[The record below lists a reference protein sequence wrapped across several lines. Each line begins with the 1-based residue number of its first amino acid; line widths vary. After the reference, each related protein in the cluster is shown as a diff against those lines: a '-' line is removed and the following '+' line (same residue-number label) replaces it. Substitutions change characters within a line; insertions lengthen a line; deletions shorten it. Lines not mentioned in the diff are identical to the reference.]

1 MIEPISPSR
10 INFGWLVR
18 LRFATVAGQ
27 TLTIVAVRFGMS
39 LEIPLA
45 PLFALVGVA
54 LVSNL
59 ACIACARAWA
69 PKDWWLLAVMALDV
83 LLFSG
88 LLYFTGGPE
97 NPFSFLYLVPIAIAA
112 ITLRSA
118 WTWMLVLLSLAS
130 SLILF
135 ARHEPLPAA
144 GGHAGHMA
152 LHLRGLWV
160 AFGVASAFIVYFLMR
175 VRRALGAREEELVA
189 SRSLAARQ
197 ERLASLATL
206 AAGAAHEL
214 ATPLSTIAV
223 VAKDLER
230 AVVAAGAP
238 TAAADDVRLMRDEVE
253 RCRRILA
260 RMRVDAGDPAGERFT
275 RVSVREIVDDCLD
288 DCSTEIDRAV
298 SVTLDETTA
307 AATTALPRHAF
318 GQALRGLVD
327 NARQASPPGAP
338 VSLRVA
344 AADDSRRLLFE
355 IADHGAGISP
365 ELLARVGEPFFTTK
379 PAGRGMGLGIFLARA
394 VVERLGGELSIR
406 SAPGA
411 GTTATLWLPVAGT
424 PGRWEG
430 EQSCSSTTT
439 RCSANGWPARCATG
453 ATTSR
458 RPPITTARWRRPKSA
473 SPTSRSSI
481 CGCRGFRAWR

>member
-1 MIEPISPSR
+1 
-10 INFGWLVR
+10 
-18 LRFATVAGQ
+18 
-27 TLTIVAVRFGMS
+27 
-39 LEIPLA
+39 
-45 PLFALVGVA
+45 
-54 LVSNL
+54 
-59 ACIACARAWA
+59 
-69 PKDWWLLAVMALDV
+69 
-83 LLFSG
+83 

-130 SLILF
+130 SLVLF

-152 LHLRGLWV
+152 LHLRGMWV

-175 VRRALGAREEELVA
+175 VRRALAVREEELA
-189 SRSLAARQ
+189 SSRSLAARQ

-230 AVVAAGAP
+230 AVVSAGAP
-238 TAAADDVRLMRDEVE
+238 AAAADDVRLMREEVE

-260 RMRVDAGDPAGERFT
+260 RMRIDAGDPAGERFA
-275 RVSVREIVDDCLD
+275 RVSVRELVDDCLGD
-288 DCSTEIDRAV
+288 SSAELDRAV
-298 SVTLDETTA
+298 SVTVDETTA

-344 AADDSRRLLFE
+344 ADHQGGRLVFEVADR
-355 IADHGAGISP
+355 GAGISA

-379 PAGRGMGLGIFLARA
+379 PAGQGMGLGIFLARA
-394 VVERLGGELSIR
+394 VVERLGGELSIH

-411 GTTATLWLPVAGT
+411 GTTARLWLPVAG
-424 PGRWEG
+424 
-430 EQSCSSTTT
+430 
-439 RCSANGWPARCATG
+439 AR
-453 ATTSR
+453 
-458 RPPITTARWRRPKSA
+458 
-473 SPTSRSSI
+473 
-481 CGCRGFRAWR
+481 

>member
-1 MIEPISPSR
+1 MVEPVSPSR

-27 TLTIVAVRFGMS
+27 ALTIVAVRFGMN

-45 PLFALVGVA
+45 PLFALVAVA

-59 ACIACARAWA
+59 ACIGWARARA
-69 PKDWWLLAVMALDV
+69 PEDWWLLAVMALDV
-83 LLFSG
+83 LIFSG

-97 NPFSFLYLVPIAIAA
+97 NPFSFLYLVPIANAA
-112 ITLRSA
+112 ITLRPA

-130 SLILF
+130 SLVLF

-152 LHLRGLWV
+152 LHLRGMWV
-160 AFGVASAFIVYFLMR
+160 AFGVASAFIVYFLMH
-175 VRRALGAREEELVA
+175 VRRALAAREEELDS

-230 AVVAAGAP
+230 AVIAAGAP
-238 TAAADDVRLMRDEVE
+238 ATAAADVRLMRDEVE

-260 RMRVDAGDPAGERFT
+260 RMRVDAGDPAGERFA
-275 RVSVREIVDDCLD
+275 RVSVREIIDDFLD
-288 DCSTEIDRAV
+288 DGPNDSSTELDRAV
-298 SVTLDETTA
+298 DVTLDETTA

-344 AADDSRRLLFE
+344 ADDESRRLVFE
-355 IADHGAGISP
+355 IADRGPGISP
-365 ELLARVGEPFFTTK
+365 DLLARVGEPFFTTK
-379 PAGRGMGLGIFLARA
+379 PAGQGMGLGVFLARA
-394 VVERLGGELSIR
+394 IVERLGGELSIR

-411 GTTATLWLPVAGT
+411 GTTATLWLPVAGA
-424 PGRWEG
+424 P
-430 EQSCSSTTT
+430 
-439 RCSANGWPARCATG
+439 
-453 ATTSR
+453 
-458 RPPITTARWRRPKSA
+458 
-473 SPTSRSSI
+473 
-481 CGCRGFRAWR
+481 

>member
-1 MIEPISPSR
+1 MVEPISPSR
-10 INFGWLVR
+10 INFGWLIW

-27 TLTIVAVRFGMS
+27 TLTILAVRFGMK
-39 LEIPLA
+39 LEISLG
-45 PLFALVGVA
+45 PLFALVGLA

-59 ACIACARAWA
+59 VCIGCARAGT
-69 PKDWWLLAVMALDV
+69 PQDWWLLAVMALDV
-83 LLFSG
+83 LIFSG

-130 SLILF
+130 SLVLF

-152 LHLRGLWV
+152 LHLRGMWV

-175 VRRALGAREEELVA
+175 VRRALAVREEELA
-189 SRSLAARQ
+189 SSRSLAARQ

-230 AVVAAGAP
+230 AVVGAGAP
-238 TAAADDVRLMRDEVE
+238 AAAADDVRLMREEVE

-260 RMRVDAGDPAGERFT
+260 RMRVDAGDPAGERFA
-275 RVSVREIVDDCLD
+275 RGLGSRAGRRLSGR
-288 DCSTEIDRAV
+288 CSTELDRAV
-298 SVTLDETTA
+298 SVTVDETTA

-344 AADDSRRLLFE
+344 ADDTAGGWSSRSP
-355 IADHGAGISP
+355 IAG
-365 ELLARVGEPFFTTK
+365 
-379 PAGRGMGLGIFLARA
+379 
-394 VVERLGGELSIR
+394 
-406 SAPGA
+406 PGSRPSS
-411 GTTATLWLPVAGT
+411 W
-424 PGRWEG
+424 PGSG
-430 EQSCSSTTT
+430 
-439 RCSANGWPARCATG
+439 
-453 ATTSR
+453 
-458 RPPITTARWRRPKSA
+458 
-473 SPTSRSSI
+473 SRSSPPSRPDRGWGWGSSWRGPSSSGWAASSPSVRRPARGPRRGS
-481 CGCRGFRAWR
+481 GCRSRERGDDGGQAHLARRRRRGVP

>member
-1 MIEPISPSR
+1 MVEPVSSPSR

-27 TLTIVAVRFGMS
+27 ALTIVVVRFGMN
-39 LEIPLA
+39 LEIPLV
-45 PLFALVGVA
+45 PLFALVGLA

-59 ACIACARAWA
+59 ACIACARART
-69 PKDWWLLAVMALDV
+69 PEDWWLLAVMALDV
-83 LLFSG
+83 LIFSG

-118 WTWMLVLLSLAS
+118 WTWMLVMLSLAS

-135 ARHEPLPAA
+135 ARHEPLPAS

-152 LHLRGLWV
+152 LHLRGMWV
-160 AFGVASAFIVYFLMR
+160 AFGVASAFIVYFLMH
-175 VRRALGAREEELVA
+175 VRRALALREEELDS

-230 AVVAAGAP
+230 AVIAAGAP
-238 TAAADDVRLMRDEVE
+238 AAAADDVRLMREEVE

-260 RMRVDAGDPAGERFT
+260 RMRVDAGDPAGERFA
-275 RVSVREIVDDCLD
+275 RVSVRELVNDCLNA
-288 DCSTEIDRAV
+288 SPEIDRALT
-298 SVTLDETTA
+298 VTLDEPTA

-327 NARQASPPGAP
+327 NARQASPPGTS

-344 AADDSRRLLFE
+344 ADDDSRRLVFE
-355 IADHGAGISP
+355 IADRGEGISP

-379 PAGRGMGLGIFLARA
+379 PAGQGMGLGIFLARA
-394 VVERLGGELSIR
+394 IVERLGGELSIR

-411 GTTATLWLPVAGT
+411 GTTATLWLPVAGA
-424 PGRWEG
+424 P
-430 EQSCSSTTT
+430 
-439 RCSANGWPARCATG
+439 
-453 ATTSR
+453 
-458 RPPITTARWRRPKSA
+458 
-473 SPTSRSSI
+473 
-481 CGCRGFRAWR
+481 

>member
-1 MIEPISPSR
+1 MVEPVSPAR

-27 TLTIVAVRFGMS
+27 TLTIVAVRFGMN

-45 PLFALVGVA
+45 PLFALVGLS

-59 ACIACARAWA
+59 VCIASARAGT
-69 PKDWWLLAVMALDV
+69 PQDWWLLAVMGLDV
-83 LLFSG
+83 LTFSG

-112 ITLRSA
+112 ITLRAA

-130 SLILF
+130 SLVLF
-135 ARHEPLPAA
+135 ARHQPLPAA

-152 LHLRGLWV
+152 LHLRGMWV

-175 VRRALGAREEELVA
+175 VRRALAAREEELDA

-230 AVVAAGAP
+230 EVVAAGAP
-238 TAAADDVRLMRDEVE
+238 AAAADDVRLMRAEVE

-260 RMRVDAGDPAGERFT
+260 RMRVDAGDPAGERFA
-275 RVSVREIVDDCLD
+275 RVSVREIVDDCLM
-288 DCSTEIDRAV
+288 EIDRAV
-298 SVTLDETTA
+298 SVTLDDATA

-327 NARQASPPGAP
+327 NARQASPPGTP
-338 VSLRVA
+338 ITLRVA
-344 AADDSRRLLFE
+344 AEGDPGDPGRLVFE
-355 IADHGAGISP
+355 IADRGVGITP
-365 ELLARVGEPFFTTK
+365 DLLARVGEPFFTTK
-379 PAGRGMGLGIFLARA
+379 PAGQGMGLGIFLARA

-406 SAPGA
+406 SVPGA
-411 GTTATLWLPVAGT
+411 GTTATLWLPVAGA
-424 PGRWEG
+424 P
-430 EQSCSSTTT
+430 
-439 RCSANGWPARCATG
+439 
-453 ATTSR
+453 
-458 RPPITTARWRRPKSA
+458 
-473 SPTSRSSI
+473 
-481 CGCRGFRAWR
+481 

>member
-1 MIEPISPSR
+1 V
-10 INFGWLVR
+10 LV
-18 LRFATVAGQ
+18 
-27 TLTIVAVRFGMS
+27 
-39 LEIPLA
+39 
-45 PLFALVGVA
+45 
-54 LVSNL
+54 
-59 ACIACARAWA
+59 
-69 PKDWWLLAVMALDV
+69 
-83 LLFSG
+83 FSG

-130 SLILF
+130 SLVLF
-135 ARHEPLPAA
+135 ARHQPLPAA

-152 LHLRGLWV
+152 LHLRGMWV

-175 VRRALGAREEELVA
+175 VRRALGAREEELVS
-189 SRSLAARQ
+189 SRNLAARQ

-230 AVVAAGAP
+230 AVVAAGGPA
-238 TAAADDVRLMRDEVE
+238 AAADDVRLMREEVE

-260 RMRVDAGDPAGERFT
+260 RMRVDAGDPAGERFA
-275 RVSVREIVDDCLD
+275 RVSVRELVDDCLGG
-288 DCSTEIDRAV
+288 STELERAV
-298 SVTLDETTA
+298 SVISVTLDPTTA

-344 AADDSRRLLFE
+344 ADDDRRRLVFE
-355 IADHGAGISP
+355 IADRGAGIAP

-379 PAGRGMGLGIFLARA
+379 PTGQGMGLGIFLARA
-394 VVERLGGELSIR
+394 IVERLGGELSIR

-424 PGRWEG
+424 L
-430 EQSCSSTTT
+430 
-439 RCSANGWPARCATG
+439 
-453 ATTSR
+453 
-458 RPPITTARWRRPKSA
+458 
-473 SPTSRSSI
+473 
-481 CGCRGFRAWR
+481 

>member
-1 MIEPISPSR
+1 MVEEPVSPAR

-27 TLTIVAVRFGMS
+27 ALTIAVVRWGMGVE
-39 LEIPLA
+39 LPMA
-45 PLFALVGVA
+45 PLFALVGLA

-59 ACIACARAWA
+59 ACIVLAEIRPAQE
-69 PKDWWLLAVMALDV
+69 WWLLAVMAFDV
-83 LLFSG
+83 VAFSG

-118 WTWMLVLLSLAS
+118 WTWLLVLLSLAS
-130 SLILF
+130 SLVLF
-135 ARHEPLPAA
+135 ARHRPLPMV

-152 LHLRGLWV
+152 LHLRGMWV
-160 AFGVASAFIVYFLMR
+160 AFGVAAAFIVYFLMR
-175 VRRALGAREEELVA
+175 VRRALEVREEELSE

-230 AVVAAGAP
+230 EVATVGAP
-238 TAAADDVRLMRDEVE
+238 AAVDDVRLMRAEVD
-253 RCRRILA
+253 RCGRILS
-260 RMRVDAGDPAGERFT
+260 RMRIDAGDPAGEQFT
-275 RVSVREIVDDCLD
+275 KVSVREIVADCLD
-288 DCSTEIDRAV
+288 DGSAGSERAV
-298 SVTLDETTA
+298 QVSVEDA
-307 AATTALPRHAF
+307 AAGAMTALPRHAF

-338 VSLRVA
+338 VTLRVA
-344 AADDSRRLLFE
+344 AQEASGDGARRIVFE
-355 IADHGAGISP
+355 IADRGAGIPP
-365 ELLARVGEPFFTTK
+365 ELVARVGEPFFTTK
-379 PAGRGMGLGIFLARA
+379 PAGQGMGLGIFLARA
-394 VVERLGGELSIR
+394 IVERLGGELSIR

-411 GTTATLWLPVAGT
+411 GTTATLWLPVA
-424 PGRWEG
+424 RLKAA
-430 EQSCSSTTT
+430 Q
-439 RCSANGWPARCATG
+439 
-453 ATTSR
+453 
-458 RPPITTARWRRPKSA
+458 
-473 SPTSRSSI
+473 
-481 CGCRGFRAWR
+481 

>member
-1 MIEPISPSR
+1 MLEPVSPAR

-27 TLTIVAVRFGMS
+27 ALTIVGVRVGMN
-39 LEIPLA
+39 LEIALPPLI
-45 PLFALVGVA
+45 ALVGLA
-54 LVSNL
+54 LASNL
-59 ACIACARAWA
+59 ACLVWARLRA
-69 PKDWWLLAVMALDV
+69 PQDWWLAAVMAFDV
-83 LLFSG
+83 LTFSG

-112 ITLRSA
+112 ITLRPA

-130 SLILF
+130 SLVLF
-135 ARHEPLPAA
+135 ARHEPLPMA
-144 GGHAGHMA
+144 GDHAGHMA
-152 LHLRGLWV
+152 LHLRGMWV

-175 VRRALGAREEELVA
+175 VRRALAAREEELVI

-230 AVVAAGAP
+230 QVVALGAP
-238 TAAADDVRLMRDEVE
+238 AAAGDDVRLMREEVE

-260 RMRVDAGDPAGERFT
+260 RMRVDAGDPAGERFA
-275 RVSVREIVDDCLD
+275 RVSVREILADCLG
-288 DCSTEIDRAV
+288 EGEREGERAV
-298 SVTLDETTA
+298 DVTVDPQA
-307 AATTALPRHAF
+307 ASTTTALPRHAF

-327 NARQASPPGAP
+327 NARQASPPGAE
-338 VSLRVA
+338 VKLRVA
-344 AADDSRRLLFE
+344 ADGGAGRLVFE
-355 IADHGAGISP
+355 IADRGAGMPP

-394 VVERLGGELSIR
+394 IVERLGGELSIR
-406 SAPGA
+406 STPGA
-411 GTTATLWLPVAGT
+411 GTTAILSLPVG
-424 PGRWEG
+424 
-430 EQSCSSTTT
+430 
-439 RCSANGWPARCATG
+439 SAP
-453 ATTSR
+453 
-458 RPPITTARWRRPKSA
+458 
-473 SPTSRSSI
+473 
-481 CGCRGFRAWR
+481 